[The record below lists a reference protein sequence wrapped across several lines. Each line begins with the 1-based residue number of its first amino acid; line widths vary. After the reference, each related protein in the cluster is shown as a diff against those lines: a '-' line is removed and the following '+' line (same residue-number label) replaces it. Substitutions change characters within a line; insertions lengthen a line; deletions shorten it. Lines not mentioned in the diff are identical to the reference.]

1 MRELVIGLLLMA
13 GHSPGTPAQG
23 ARPDLLVVRDAW
35 VRETS
40 ATRTVSSGYLTIEN
54 RSDAPVGL
62 VGIVVDGVR
71 NAALHSVVD
80 QQGRTAMRPI
90 ATLPVPAR
98 GSARLA
104 PGGTHLMLS
113 DVVQPLKAGSTVRMT
128 LTFDNHQTRIVQA
141 IVRPLDA
148 ESVR

>member
-1 MRELVIGLLLMA
+1 MRVLVMALLLA
-13 GHSPGTPAQG
+13 GHPPGAPAQRS
-23 ARPDLLVVRDAW
+23 ASPDLLVVRDAW

-40 ATRTVSSGYLTIEN
+40 AMRTVSSGYLTIEN
-54 RSDAPVGL
+54 RSDTPVGL

-98 GSARLA
+98 GSARLT
-104 PGGTHLMLS
+104 PGGTHVMLT
-113 DVVQPLKAGSTVRMT
+113 DVLRPLQAGTTVRMT
-128 LTFDNHQTRIVQA
+128 LTFDNHQTRTVQA
-141 IVRPLDA
+141 RVRPLDA
-148 ESVR
+148 ESAR